1 MHACR
6 PRYKMRSSFA
16 ILLLILG
23 VCMSLSPPVRKRD
36 DGTQSLLEIT
46 TNLVKCDCFRATY
59 TTGNVSLLIRSDLQ
73 DDEGNIVSSVYFL
86 QDNQEFAKLTELSIP
101 ADYLHERQVQ
111 GMYENNVVLCVV
123 T

>member
-1 MHACR
+1 
-6 PRYKMRSSFA
+6 MRSSFA

-23 VCMSLSPPVRKRD
+23 VCMSLSPPVRQRD

-46 TNLVKCDCFRATY
+46 TNLNICNCIRATY

-73 DDEGNIVSSVYFL
+73 DDRDDEGNIVSSIYFL

-111 GMYENNVVLCVV
+111 GMYEHNVVLCVV